1 MSNLEAL
8 EELDKIFFKK
18 VLTVVAIM
26 FCGIGVG
33 WLLRHRRVPFIGRVI
48 TLLIWALLFC
58 LGIEVGMNPQVINRL
73 SDLGLEALVLCLA
86 GMAGSLAL
94 AWALWRA
101 VLKKKGSPS

>member
-1 MSNLEAL
+1 
-8 EELDKIFFKK
+8 
-18 VLTVVAIM
+18 M

-94 AWALWRA
+94 AWALWRV
-101 VLKKKGSPS
+101 VLKKKGGPS